1 MKDDALAAMGLVLEA
16 VPVGDPTF
24 DLGVLVGGV
33 IVDDEM
39 ECEISR
45 GFGIE
50 MLEEGQPLV
59 VRVARRGLAED
70 LAVEAC

>member
-1 MKDDALAAMGLVLEA
+1 
-16 VPVGDPTF
+16 
-24 DLGVLVGGV
+24 
-33 IVDDEM
+33 M

-70 LAVEAC
+70 LAVEIGEGGSETIHAITDGCGHVPQRRSGAEAVNQ

>member
-1 MKDDALAAMGLVLEA
+1 MKDDALAAMGIALAA

-33 IVDDEM
+33 IVDAEM
-39 ECEISR
+39 ECEIGR